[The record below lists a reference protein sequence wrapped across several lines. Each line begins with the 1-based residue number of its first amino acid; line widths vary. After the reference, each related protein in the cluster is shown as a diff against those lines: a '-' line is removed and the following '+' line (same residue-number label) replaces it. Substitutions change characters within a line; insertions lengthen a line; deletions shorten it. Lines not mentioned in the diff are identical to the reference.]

1 MSTHR
6 TWELYPDN
14 AGYLGH
20 VRDGNHEFVLFVD
33 DIAKLGLSPEIELEL
48 RVFHELA
55 TDDTGGSGAEY
66 TRVLNEIDKLSESD
80 FEEWAAGLAA
90 RLDQSLGDNWTVF
103 LSDRW

>member
-1 MSTHR
+1 M
-6 TWELYPDN
+6 YPDN

-20 VRDGNHEFVLFVD
+20 VRDGNHEFVISVD
-33 DIAKLGLSPEIELEL
+33 DVENLGLPSEIELEL

-55 TDDTGGSGAEY
+55 TNDVGGSGAEY
-66 TRVLNEIDKLSESD
+66 ARVFHEIDKLSESD
-80 FEEWAAGLAA
+80 FEKWAAGLAA